1 MSENEIAEVI
11 VEAAFRVHR
20 ELGPGLLENAYL
32 HCLAF
37 EAAELGSKCEMQ
49 VPLPLQYRS
58 VKLDAGYRLDL
69 WVERKV
75 IVEVKAVDALHPV
88 HSA

>member
-1 MSENEIAEVI
+1 MSENEIAEGL

-37 EAAELGSKCEMQ
+37 EAGELGFTCEMQ

-69 WVERKV
+69 
-75 IVEVKAVDALHPV
+75 
-88 HSA
+88 

>member
-1 MSENEIAEVI
+1 
-11 VEAAFRVHR
+11 
-20 ELGPGLLENAYL
+20 
-32 HCLAF
+32 
-37 EAAELGSKCEMQ
+37 MQ

-88 HSA
+88 HTAQLITYLKLTENRLGLLINFNEKLLKSGLRRIANGMPG